1 MQKNLWKSINYFISL
16 LRMMS
21 FQLGSQNV
29 SLGWKVLRLVDT
41 FLSLKFRRSDMM
53 IHHPFFVVGNLQ
65 TPSKV
70 PQTRVHHK
78 NWRRNK
84 SADNA
89 SGVWMVRKDSNTLIK
104 LNVKM
109 GNFVMITVD
118 MVFFFSLKCS
128 LGCFCQFF
136 FLWAKRI
143 FVLIF
148 HRQYGF
154 SKEQRD
160 KVRH

>member
-16 LRMMS
+16 LRMMN

-29 SLGWKVLRLVDT
+29 SLGWKILRSVDT
-41 FLSLKFRRSDMM
+41 FLSFKFHRSDMM
-53 IHHPFFVVGNLQ
+53 IHLLFFVVGNLQ

-118 MVFFFSLKCS
+118 MFCFFFIKMFIRLF
-128 LGCFCQFF
+128 LPVF